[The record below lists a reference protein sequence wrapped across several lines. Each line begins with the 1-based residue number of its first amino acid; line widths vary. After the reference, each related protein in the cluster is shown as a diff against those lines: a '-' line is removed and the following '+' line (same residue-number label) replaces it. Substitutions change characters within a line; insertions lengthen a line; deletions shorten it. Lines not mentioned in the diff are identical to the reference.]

1 MAEEAEGV
9 DRIDNESGQEQAR
22 MPQSGTDSP
31 MTDDDI
37 LTSSESDSESDRED
51 EDDNLTKQTRG
62 ERLLKVAKEAIK
74 ADESEN
80 NAITRVEAPRPL
92 SSAPRTTR
100 EGPTTTRQRPPAAKK
115 TRLGL
120 DRGDEAWLNLEHVAS
135 IIQLHNKG
143 QTGRNI
149 VTTLLQGTER
159 KAWDMVWKHMRVAEE
174 AAAEMTGGPTT
185 RVRDRLMTYGQLFFW
200 HKNKRIS
207 GIYPMNMPGH
217 WRVMIVSHVLRQAV
231 LLLDPF
237 GDASEPYGFTT
248 DEIDSVQN
256 SYSGYNVSTC

>member
-1 MAEEAEGV
+1 MPEL
-9 DRIDNESGQEQAR
+9 ESKHHD
-22 MPQSGTDSP
+22 P
-31 MTDDDI
+31 
-37 LTSSESDSESDRED
+37 
-51 EDDNLTKQTRG
+51 
-62 ERLLKVAKEAIK
+62 
-74 ADESEN
+74 
-80 NAITRVEAPRPL
+80 PL

-100 EGPTTTRQRPPAAKK
+100 EGPTTTRQRPPAAQR

-120 DRGDEAWLNLEHVAS
+120 DRGDEAWLNLEQVAS

-143 QTGRNI
+143 QIGRNI

-159 KAWDMVWKHMRVAEE
+159 KDWDTVWKHMRVAKE

-185 RVRDRLMTYGQLFFW
+185 RVRDQLMTYGQLLFR
-200 HKNKRIS
+200 HKNERIS

-217 WRVMIVSHVLRQAV
+217 WRVMIMSHVLRQV

-237 GDASEPYGFTT
+237 GDALEPYGFTT

-256 SYSGYNVSTC
+256 SYSGYNVSTCPERLQTDRWNCGRCLGGMGGINVDDPRRKRTRGHHGHK